1 MKIIKSWEDG
11 FDEALNR
18 IVNRGRIGRADVEA
32 SVRNIINQVREKGDE
47 AVIKFTKKFYNYH
60 LSPENIKV
68 SGEEI
73 ENAYASIDKKV
84 LEHLKLTA
92 ERIKK
97 FHAHQAENVG
107 QGFSLAED
115 GILLGQVIRP
125 LAIVGVYAP
134 GGKASYPSSVLMNV
148 IPGKVAGVKKVIM
161 CTPASA
167 GRLNPSVL
175 IAADIVGVD
184 EIFCIGGAQAIAG
197 MAYGTET
204 IPRVDKIVGPGNIFV
219 AEAKRMVFGDVDID
233 MVAGPSEILV
243 IADKSARADF
253 IAADLLSQAEHDEL
267 AYPLLITDSL
277 DLAENVIREIDNQK
291 KTLNRSEII
300 DNCLKNNCICF
311 VVKSLSEGIN
321 LANEIAPEH
330 LELMVDSPENLI
342 DKIENAGAIF
352 LGKFTPEAV
361 GDYAAGPNH
370 VLPTGGTARFFSPLG
385 VYDFIKR
392 SSLIS
397 FSEKNLKEI
406 APVVKSIAEVEGL
419 IAHANAVEI
428 RIRTKT

>member
-47 AVIKFTKKFYNYH
+47 AVIKFTKKFDNYH

-73 ENAYASIDKKV
+73 ENAYASIDKKI
-84 LEHLKLTA
+84 LEHLRFTA

-97 FHAHQAENVG
+97 FHEHQVEK
-107 QGFSLAED
+107 SWSYKEE

-125 LAIVGVYAP
+125 LAIAGVYAP

-148 IPGKVAGVKKVIM
+148 IPAKVAGVKKVVM

-167 GRLNPSVL
+167 GRLNPYVL

-184 EIFCIGGAQAIAG
+184 EIFCIGGAQAIAA

-204 IPRVDKIVGPGNIFV
+204 IPKVDKIVGPGNVYV

-267 AYPLLITDSL
+267 AYPLFITDSL
-277 DLAENVIREIDNQK
+277 DLATDVVKELDIQK
-291 KTLNRSEII
+291 KSLSRSEII

-311 VVKSLSEGIN
+311 IVRNIEDGITLSN
-321 LANEIAPEH
+321 KIAPEH
-330 LELMVDSPENLI
+330 LELMIEDSDEMI
-342 DKIENAGAIF
+342 DKVKNAGAIF

-385 VYDFIKR
+385 VYDFVKR

-397 FSEKNLKEI
+397 FNEKSLKDI
-406 APVVKSIAEVEGL
+406 APTVKGIAEAEGL
-419 IAHANAVEI
+419 TAHAKAIEI
-428 RIRTKT
+428 RLK

>member
-1 MKIIKSWEDG
+1 MKIIKSWENG

-47 AVIKFTKKFYNYH
+47 AVIKFTKKFDNYH

-68 SGEEI
+68 SSEEI
-73 ENAYASIDKKV
+73 ENAYASIDRKI
-84 LEHLKLTA
+84 LDHLKLAA

-97 FHAHQAENVG
+97 FHEHQLEK
-107 QGFSLAED
+107 SWSYKEE

-125 LAIVGVYAP
+125 LAIAGVYAP

-148 IPGKVAGVKKVIM
+148 IPAKVAGVKKVIM

-167 GRLNPSVL
+167 GRLNPYVL
-175 IAADIVGVD
+175 AAADIVGVD
-184 EIFCIGGAQAIAG
+184 EIFCIGGAQAIAA

-204 IPRVDKIVGPGNIFV
+204 IPRVDKIVGPGNIYV

-233 MVAGPSEILV
+233 MVAGPSEIL
-243 IADKSARADF
+243 ILADKSARADF
-253 IAADLLSQAEHDEL
+253 IAADLLSQAEHDEM

-291 KTLNRSEII
+291 KAIGRSEII

-311 VVKSLSEGIN
+311 VVKNIDEGVELSN
-321 LANEIAPEH
+321 KIAPEH
-330 LELMVDSPENLI
+330 LELMTENPDNLLE
-342 DKIENAGAIF
+342 KIKNAGAIF
-352 LGKFTPEAV
+352 LGKWTPEAV

-385 VYDFIKR
+385 VYDFVKR

-397 FSEKNLKEI
+397 FNEKSLKDI
-406 APVVKSIAEVEGL
+406 APTVKGIAEAEGL
-419 IAHANAVEI
+419 TAHAKAVEI
-428 RIRTKT
+428 RLK

>member
-1 MKIIKSWEDG
+1 MKIVKTWEDG

-18 IVNRGRIGRADVEA
+18 IVNRGRIGRTDVED
-32 SVRNIINQVREKGDE
+32 SVRNIINQIKEKGDE
-47 AVIKFTKKFYNYH
+47 AVIKFTKKFDNYH
-60 LSPENIKV
+60 LSYENIKV

-73 ENAYASIDKKV
+73 ENAYASIDKKI
-84 LEHLKLTA
+84 LEHLRLA
-92 ERIKK
+92 AGRIRK
-97 FHAHQAENVG
+97 FHERQIEK
-107 QGFSLAED
+107 SWSYEED
-115 GILLGQVIRP
+115 GVLLGQVIRP
-125 LAIVGVYAP
+125 LAIAGVYAP

-148 IPGKVAGVKKVIM
+148 IPAKVAGVKKVIM

-167 GRLNPSVL
+167 GRLNPYVL
-175 IAADIVGVD
+175 VAADIVDVD
-184 EIFCIGGAQAIAG
+184 EIFCIGGAQAIAA

-204 IPRVDKIVGPGNIFV
+204 IPKVDKIVGPGNIFV

-253 IAADLLSQAEHDEL
+253 IAADLLSQAEHDER

-277 DLAENVIREIDNQK
+277 DLAENVVREIDNQK
-291 KTLNRSEII
+291 KSLGRSEII

-311 VVKSLSEGIN
+311 IVKSLSDGIN
-321 LANEIAPEH
+321 LSNKIAPEH

-352 LGKFTPEAV
+352 LGKFTPEVV
-361 GDYAAGPNH
+361 GDYVAGPNH

-397 FSEKNLKEI
+397 FSENNLKDI

-419 IAHANAVEI
+419 IAHAKAVDK
-428 RIRTKT
+428 RLAVSD

>member
-47 AVIKFTKKFYNYH
+47 AVIKFTKKFDNYH

-73 ENAYASIDKKV
+73 ENAYASIDKKI
-84 LEHLKLTA
+84 LEHLRFTA

-97 FHAHQAENVG
+97 FHEHQVEK
-107 QGFSLAED
+107 SWSYKEE

-125 LAIVGVYAP
+125 LAIAGVYAP

-148 IPGKVAGVKKVIM
+148 IPAKVAGVKKVVM

-167 GRLNPSVL
+167 GRLNPYVL

-184 EIFCIGGAQAIAG
+184 EIFCIGGAQAIAA

-204 IPRVDKIVGPGNIFV
+204 IPKVDKIVGPGNVYV

-233 MVAGPSEILV
+233 MVAGPSEILI

-267 AYPLLITDSL
+267 SYPLLITDSL
-277 DLAENVIREIDNQK
+277 DLATDVVKELDIQK
-291 KTLNRSEII
+291 KSLSRSEII

-311 VVKSLSEGIN
+311 IVRNIEDGITLSN
-321 LANEIAPEH
+321 KIAPEH
-330 LELMVDSPENLI
+330 LELMIEDSDEMI
-342 DKIENAGAIF
+342 DKVKNAGAIF

-385 VYDFIKR
+385 VYDFVKR

-397 FSEKNLKEI
+397 FNEKSLKDI
-406 APVVKSIAEVEGL
+406 APTVKGIAEAEGL
-419 IAHANAVEI
+419 TAHAKAIEI
-428 RIRTKT
+428 RLK

>member
-47 AVIKFTKKFYNYH
+47 AVIKFTKKFDNYH

-73 ENAYASIDKKV
+73 ENAYASIDKKI
-84 LEHLKLTA
+84 LEHLRFTA

-97 FHAHQAENVG
+97 FHEHQVEK
-107 QGFSLAED
+107 SWSYKEE

-125 LAIVGVYAP
+125 LAIAGVYAP

-148 IPGKVAGVKKVIM
+148 IPAKVAGVKKVVM

-167 GRLNPSVL
+167 GRLNPYVL

-184 EIFCIGGAQAIAG
+184 EIFCIGGAQAIAA

-204 IPRVDKIVGPGNIFV
+204 IPKVDKIVGPGNVYV

-233 MVAGPSEILV
+233 MVAGPSEILI

-267 AYPLLITDSL
+267 SYPLLITDSL
-277 DLAENVIREIDNQK
+277 DLATDVVKELDIQK
-291 KTLNRSEII
+291 KSLSRSEII

-311 VVKSLSEGIN
+311 IVRNIEDGITLSN
-321 LANEIAPEH
+321 KIAPEH
-330 LELMVDSPENLI
+330 LELMIEDSDEMI
-342 DKIENAGAIF
+342 DKVKNAGAIF

-385 VYDFIKR
+385 VYDFVKR

-397 FSEKNLKEI
+397 FNEKSLKDI
-406 APVVKSIAEVEGL
+406 APTVKGIAEAEGL
-419 IAHANAVEI
+419 TAHAKAVEI
-428 RIRTKT
+428 RLK

>member
-1 MKIIKSWEDG
+1 MKIVKTWEDG

-18 IVNRGRIGRADVEA
+18 IVTRGIAVRPDVEA
-32 SVRNIINQVREKGDE
+32 SVRNIINKVKEKGDE
-47 AVIKFTKKFYNYH
+47 AVIKFTKKFDNYH

-73 ENAYASIDKKV
+73 ENAYASIDKKI

-97 FHAHQAENVG
+97 FHEHQVEKSWSYN
-107 QGFSLAED
+107 ED
-115 GILLGQVIRP
+115 GVLLGQIIRP

-148 IPGKVAGVKKVIM
+148 IPAKVAGVKKVIM

-267 AYPLLITDSL
+267 AYPLFITDSL
-277 DLAENVIREIDNQK
+277 DLATDVVKELDIQK
-291 KTLNRSEII
+291 KSLSRSEII

-311 VVKSLSEGIN
+311 VVKDIDEGIELSN
-321 LANEIAPEH
+321 KIAPEH
-330 LELMVDSPENLI
+330 LELMIEDPDKMI
-342 DKIENAGAIF
+342 DKVQNAGAIF
-352 LGKFTPEAV
+352 LGKFTPEAI

-385 VYDFIKR
+385 VYDFVKR

-397 FSEKNLKEI
+397 FNEKSLKDI
-406 APVVKSIAEVEGL
+406 APTVKGIAEAEGL
-419 IAHANAVEI
+419 TAHAKAIEI
-428 RIRTKT
+428 RLK

>member
-1 MKIIKSWEDG
+1 MRIIKTWEDG

-18 IVNRGRIGRADVEA
+18 IVNRGRIGRTDVET

-47 AVIKFTKKFYNYH
+47 AVIKFTKKFDNYH
-60 LSPENIKV
+60 LSLENIKV

-73 ENAYASIDKKV
+73 ENAYASIDKKI

-97 FHAHQAENVG
+97 FHKHQVEK
-107 QGFSLAED
+107 SWSYKEE

-125 LAIVGVYAP
+125 LAIAGVYAP

-148 IPGKVAGVKKVIM
+148 IPAKVAGVKKVIM

-167 GRLNPSVL
+167 GRLNPYVL
-175 IAADIVGVD
+175 VAADIVGVD
-184 EIFCIGGAQAIAG
+184 EIFCIGGAQAIAA

-204 IPRVDKIVGPGNIFV
+204 IPKVDKIVGPGNIFV

-253 IAADLLSQAEHDEL
+253 IAADLLSQAEHDER

-277 DLAENVIREIDNQK
+277 DLAENVVREIDNQK
-291 KTLNRSEII
+291 KSLGRSEII

-311 VVKSLSEGIN
+311 IVKSLSDGIN
-321 LANEIAPEH
+321 LSNKIAPEH

-352 LGKFTPEAV
+352 LGKWTPEAV
-361 GDYAAGPNH
+361 GDYVAGPNH

-397 FSEKNLKEI
+397 FSEKNLKDI
-406 APVVKSIAEVEGL
+406 APVVKNIAEVEGL
-419 IAHANAVEI
+419 TAHAKAVEI

>member
-1 MKIIKSWEDG
+1 MKIVKTWEDG

-18 IVNRGRIGRADVEA
+18 IVTRGIAVRPDVEA
-32 SVRNIINQVREKGDE
+32 SVRNIINKVKEKGDE
-47 AVIKFTKKFYNYH
+47 AVIKFTKKFDNYH

-73 ENAYASIDKKV
+73 ENAYASIDKKI
-84 LEHLKLTA
+84 LEHLRFTA

-97 FHAHQAENVG
+97 FHEHQVEKSWSYN
-107 QGFSLAED
+107 ED
-115 GILLGQVIRP
+115 GVLLGQIIRP

-148 IPGKVAGVKKVIM
+148 IPAKVAGVKKVIM

-267 AYPLLITDSL
+267 AYPLFITDSL
-277 DLAENVIREIDNQK
+277 DLATDVVKELDIQK
-291 KTLNRSEII
+291 KSLSRSEII

-311 VVKSLSEGIN
+311 VVKDIDEGIELSN
-321 LANEIAPEH
+321 KIAPEH
-330 LELMVDSPENLI
+330 LELMIEDPDKMI
-342 DKIENAGAIF
+342 DKVQNAGAIF
-352 LGKFTPEAV
+352 LGKFTPEAI

-385 VYDFIKR
+385 VYDFVKR

-397 FSEKNLKEI
+397 FNEKSLKDI
-406 APVVKSIAEVEGL
+406 APTVKGIAEAEGL
-419 IAHANAVEI
+419 TAHAKAIEI
-428 RIRTKT
+428 RLK

>member
-11 FDEALNR
+11 FNEALNR
-18 IVNRGRIGRADVEA
+18 IVNRGRIGRADVEV

-47 AVIKFTKKFYNYH
+47 AVIKFTKKFDNYR

-68 SGEEI
+68 SREEI
-73 ENAYASIDKKV
+73 ENAYASIDKKI
-84 LEHLKLTA
+84 LEHLKLAA

-97 FHAHQAENVG
+97 FHEHQVEKSWSYKEG
-107 QGFSLAED
+107 D
-115 GILLGQVIRP
+115 ILLGQVIRP
-125 LAIVGVYAP
+125 LAIAGVYAP

-148 IPGKVAGVKKVIM
+148 IPAKVAGVKKVIM

-167 GRLNPSVL
+167 GRVNPYVL
-175 IAADIVGVD
+175 AAADIAGVD
-184 EIFCIGGAQAIAG
+184 EIFCIGGAQAIAA

-253 IAADLLSQAEHDEL
+253 IAADLLSQAEHDEM

-291 KTLNRSEII
+291 KSLGRSEII

-311 VVKSLSEGIN
+311 IVRNLSEGIN
-321 LANEIAPEH
+321 LANKIAPEH
-330 LELMVDSPENLI
+330 LELMVDSHENLI
-342 DKIENAGAIF
+342 DEIENAGAIF
-352 LGKFTPEAV
+352 LGKWTPEAV

-397 FSEKNLKEI
+397 FSEKNLKDI
-406 APVVKSIAEVEGL
+406 APVVKNIAEVEGL
-419 IAHANAVEI
+419 TAHANAVEI
-428 RIRTKT
+428 RL

>member
-47 AVIKFTKKFYNYH
+47 AVIKFTKKFDNYH

-73 ENAYASIDKKV
+73 ENAYASIDKKI
-84 LEHLKLTA
+84 LEHLRFTA

-97 FHAHQAENVG
+97 FHEHQVEK
-107 QGFSLAED
+107 SWSYKEE

-125 LAIVGVYAP
+125 LAIAGVYAP

-148 IPGKVAGVKKVIM
+148 IPAKVAGVKKVVM

-167 GRLNPSVL
+167 GRLNPYVL
-175 IAADIVGVD
+175 IAADIVGVG
-184 EIFCIGGAQAIAG
+184 EIFCIGGAQAIAA

-204 IPRVDKIVGPGNIFV
+204 IPKVDKIVGPGNVYV

-233 MVAGPSEILV
+233 MVAGPSEILI

-267 AYPLLITDSL
+267 SYPLLITDSL
-277 DLAENVIREIDNQK
+277 DLATDVVKELDIQK
-291 KTLNRSEII
+291 KSLSRSEII

-311 VVKSLSEGIN
+311 IVRNIEDGITLSN
-321 LANEIAPEH
+321 KIAPEH
-330 LELMVDSPENLI
+330 LELMIEDSDEMI
-342 DKIENAGAIF
+342 DKVKNAGAIF

-385 VYDFIKR
+385 VYDFVKR

-397 FSEKNLKEI
+397 FNEKSLKDI
-406 APVVKSIAEVEGL
+406 APTVKGIAEAEGL
-419 IAHANAVEI
+419 TAHAKAVEI
-428 RIRTKT
+428 RLK

>member
-47 AVIKFTKKFYNYH
+47 AVIKFTKKFDNYH

-73 ENAYASIDKKV
+73 ENAYASIDKKI
-84 LEHLKLTA
+84 LEHLRFTA

-97 FHAHQAENVG
+97 FHEHQVEK
-107 QGFSLAED
+107 SWSYKEE

-125 LAIVGVYAP
+125 LAIAGVYAP

-148 IPGKVAGVKKVIM
+148 IPAKVAGVKKVVM

-167 GRLNPSVL
+167 GRLNPYVL

-184 EIFCIGGAQAIAG
+184 EIFCIGGAQAIAA

-204 IPRVDKIVGPGNIFV
+204 IPKVDKIVGPGNVYV

-233 MVAGPSEILV
+233 MVAGPSEILI

-267 AYPLLITDSL
+267 SYPLLITDSL
-277 DLAENVIREIDNQK
+277 DLATDVVKELDIQK
-291 KTLNRSEII
+291 KSLSRSEII

-311 VVKSLSEGIN
+311 IVRNIEDGITLSN
-321 LANEIAPEH
+321 KIAPEH
-330 LELMVDSPENLI
+330 LELMIEDSDEMI
-342 DKIENAGAIF
+342 DKVKNAGAIF

-385 VYDFIKR
+385 VYDFVKR

-397 FSEKNLKEI
+397 FNEKSLKDI
-406 APVVKSIAEVEGL
+406 
-419 IAHANAVEI
+419 
-428 RIRTKT
+428 

>member
-1 MKIIKSWEDG
+1 MKIVKTWEDG

-18 IVNRGRIGRADVEA
+18 IVTRGIAVRPDVEA
-32 SVRNIINQVREKGDE
+32 SVRNIINKVKEKGDE
-47 AVIKFTKKFYNYH
+47 AVIKFTKKFDNYH

-73 ENAYASIDKKV
+73 ENAYASIDKKI

-97 FHAHQAENVG
+97 FHEHQVEKSWSYN
-107 QGFSLAED
+107 ED
-115 GILLGQVIRP
+115 GVLLGQIIRP

-148 IPGKVAGVKKVIM
+148 IPAKVAGVKKVIM

-267 AYPLLITDSL
+267 AYPLFITDSL
-277 DLAENVIREIDNQK
+277 DLATDVVKELDIQK
-291 KTLNRSEII
+291 KSLSRSEII

-311 VVKSLSEGIN
+311 VVKDIDEGIELSN
-321 LANEIAPEH
+321 KIAPEH
-330 LELMVDSPENLI
+330 LELMMEDPDKMI
-342 DKIENAGAIF
+342 DKVQNAGAIF
-352 LGKFTPEAV
+352 LGKFTPEAI

-385 VYDFIKR
+385 VYDFVKR

-397 FSEKNLKEI
+397 FNEKSLKDI
-406 APVVKSIAEVEGL
+406 APTVKGIAEAEGL
-419 IAHANAVEI
+419 TAHAKAIEI
-428 RIRTKT
+428 RLK

>member
-11 FDEALNR
+11 FNEALNR
-18 IVNRGRIGRADVEA
+18 IVNRGRIGRTDVEA

-47 AVIKFTKKFYNYH
+47 AVIKFTKKFDNYR

-68 SGEEI
+68 SREEI
-73 ENAYASIDKKV
+73 ENAYASIDKKI
-84 LEHLKLTA
+84 LEHLKLAA

-97 FHAHQAENVG
+97 FHEHQVEKSWSYKEG
-107 QGFSLAED
+107 D
-115 GILLGQVIRP
+115 ILLGQVIRP
-125 LAIVGVYAP
+125 LAIAGVYAP
-134 GGKASYPSSVLMNV
+134 GGKASYPSSVLMNT
-148 IPGKVAGVKKVIM
+148 IPAKVAGVKKVIM

-167 GRLNPSVL
+167 GRLSPYVL
-175 IAADIVGVD
+175 AAAEISGVD
-184 EIFCIGGAQAIAG
+184 EIFCIGGAQAITA

-204 IPRVDKIVGPGNIFV
+204 IPKVDKIVGPGNIYV

-233 MVAGPSEILV
+233 MVAGPSEILIMV
-243 IADKSARADF
+243 DKSARPDF

-277 DLAENVIREIDNQK
+277 DLAESVVREIDNQK
-291 KTLNRSEII
+291 KSLGRSEII

-311 VVKSLSEGIN
+311 IVKNLSDGIN
-321 LANEIAPEH
+321 LANKIAPEH
-330 LELMVDSPENLI
+330 LELMVDSSENLI

-397 FSEKNLKEI
+397 FSEKNLKDI
-406 APVVKSIAEVEGL
+406 APVVKNIAEVEGL
-419 IAHANAVEI
+419 TAHANAVEI
-428 RIRTKT
+428 RLKIKT

>member
-1 MKIIKSWEDG
+1 MKIVKTWEDG

-18 IVNRGRIGRADVEA
+18 IVTRGIAVRPDVEA
-32 SVRNIINQVREKGDE
+32 SVRNIINKVKEKGDE
-47 AVIKFTKKFYNYH
+47 AVIKFTKKFDNYH

-73 ENAYASIDKKV
+73 ENAYASIDKKI

-97 FHAHQAENVG
+97 FHEHQVEKSWSYN
-107 QGFSLAED
+107 ED
-115 GILLGQVIRP
+115 GVLLGQIIRP

-148 IPGKVAGVKKVIM
+148 IPAKVAGVKKVIM

-233 MVAGPSEILV
+233 MVAGPSEILI

-277 DLAENVIREIDNQK
+277 DLAESVIREIDNQK

-352 LGKFTPEAV
+352 LGKWTPEAV

-397 FSEKNLKEI
+397 FSEKNLKDI

>member
-1 MKIIKSWEDG
+1 MKIVKTWEDG

-18 IVNRGRIGRADVEA
+18 IVSRGIAVRPDVEA
-32 SVRNIINQVREKGDE
+32 SVRNIINKVKEKGDE
-47 AVIKFTKKFYNYH
+47 AVIKFTKKFDNYH

-73 ENAYASIDKKV
+73 ENAHASIDKKI

-97 FHAHQAENVG
+97 FHEHQLEK
-107 QGFSLAED
+107 SWSYKEE

-125 LAIVGVYAP
+125 LAISGVYAP

-148 IPGKVAGVKKVIM
+148 IPAKVAGVKKVIM

-167 GRLNPSVL
+167 GRINPYVL
-175 IAADIVGVD
+175 AAADIVGVD
-184 EIFCIGGAQAIAG
+184 EIFCIGGAHAIAA

-204 IPRVDKIVGPGNIFV
+204 IPRVDKIVGPGNIYV

-233 MVAGPSEILV
+233 MVAGPSEIL
-243 IADKSARADF
+243 ILAGKRARADF
-253 IAADLLSQAEHDEL
+253 IAADLLSQAEHDES
-267 AYPLLITDSL
+267 AYPLMITDSPE
-277 DLAENVIREIDNQK
+277 LAVTGTEELEAQK
-291 KTLNRSEII
+291 KSLDRSEII
-300 DNCLKNNCICF
+300 DKCLQKNCFCF
-311 VVKSLSEGIN
+311 VVRAIEEGIGI
-321 LANEIAPEH
+321 ANRIAPEH
-330 LELMVDSPENLI
+330 LELMVENPGTLLE
-342 DKIENAGAIF
+342 KVKNAGAIV
-352 LGKFTPEAV
+352 LGNYTPEAV

-370 VLPTGGTARFFSPLG
+370 VLHTGGTARFSSPLG

-397 FSEKNLKEI
+397 FPEKHFRDI
-406 APVVKSIAEVEGL
+406 APIVKDIADVEGL
-419 IAHANAVEI
+419 TAHAKAVEI

>member
-1 MKIIKSWEDG
+1 MKIIKSWENG

-47 AVIKFTKKFYNYH
+47 AVIKFTKKFDNYH

-73 ENAYASIDKKV
+73 ENAYASIDKKI

-97 FHAHQAENVG
+97 FHEHQVEKSWSYN
-107 QGFSLAED
+107 ED
-115 GILLGQVIRP
+115 GVLLGQIIRP

-148 IPGKVAGVKKVIM
+148 IPAKVAGVKKVIM

-267 AYPLLITDSL
+267 AYPLFITDSL
-277 DLAENVIREIDNQK
+277 DLATDVVKELDIQK
-291 KTLNRSEII
+291 KSLSRSEII

-311 VVKSLSEGIN
+311 VVKDIDEGIELSN
-321 LANEIAPEH
+321 KIAPEH
-330 LELMVDSPENLI
+330 LELMMEDPDKMI
-342 DKIENAGAIF
+342 DKVQNAGAIF
-352 LGKFTPEAV
+352 LGKFTPEAI

-385 VYDFIKR
+385 VYDFVKR

-397 FSEKNLKEI
+397 FNEKSLKDI
-406 APVVKSIAEVEGL
+406 APTVKGIAEAEGL
-419 IAHANAVEI
+419 TAHAKAIEI
-428 RIRTKT
+428 RLK

>member
-1 MKIIKSWEDG
+1 MKIVKTWEDG

-18 IVNRGRIGRADVEA
+18 IVTRGIAVRPDVEA
-32 SVRNIINQVREKGDE
+32 SVRNIINKVKEKGDE
-47 AVIKFTKKFYNYH
+47 AVIKFTKKFDNYH

-73 ENAYASIDKKV
+73 ENAYASIDKKI

-97 FHAHQAENVG
+97 FHEHQVEKSWSYN
-107 QGFSLAED
+107 ED
-115 GILLGQVIRP
+115 GVLLGQIIRP

-148 IPGKVAGVKKVIM
+148 IPAKVAGVKKVIM

-167 GRLNPSVL
+167 GRLNSYVL

-267 AYPLLITDSL
+267 AYPLFITDSL
-277 DLAENVIREIDNQK
+277 DLATDVVKELDIQK
-291 KTLNRSEII
+291 KSLSRSEII

-311 VVKSLSEGIN
+311 VVKDIDEGIELSN
-321 LANEIAPEH
+321 KIAPEH
-330 LELMVDSPENLI
+330 LELMIEDPDKMI
-342 DKIENAGAIF
+342 DKVQNAGAIF
-352 LGKFTPEAV
+352 LGKFTPEAI

-385 VYDFIKR
+385 VYDFVKR

-397 FSEKNLKEI
+397 FNEKSLKDI
-406 APVVKSIAEVEGL
+406 APTVKGIAEAEGL
-419 IAHANAVEI
+419 TAHAKAIEI
-428 RIRTKT
+428 RLK

>member
-32 SVRNIINQVREKGDE
+32 SAQNIINQVREKGDE
-47 AVIKFTKKFYNYH
+47 AVIKFTKKFDNYH

-73 ENAYASIDKKV
+73 ENAHASIDKKI
-84 LEHLKLTA
+84 LDHLKLIA
-92 ERIKK
+92 ERITK
-97 FHAHQAENVG
+97 FHEHQVEKSWSYN
-107 QGFSLAED
+107 ED
-115 GILLGQVIRP
+115 GVLLGQIIRP

-148 IPGKVAGVKKVIM
+148 IPAKVAGVKKVIM

-167 GRLNPSVL
+167 GRVNPYVL
-175 IAADIVGVD
+175 AAADIVGVD
-184 EIFCIGGAQAIAG
+184 EIFCIGGAQAIAA

-204 IPRVDKIVGPGNIFV
+204 IPRVDKIVGPGNIYV

-277 DLAENVIREIDNQK
+277 DLAESVIREIDNQK

-300 DNCLKNNCICF
+300 DNCLKNNCFCF
-311 VVKSLSEGIN
+311 VVKSLSDGIN

-330 LELMVDSPENLI
+330 FELMVDSPENLI

-352 LGKFTPEAV
+352 FGKWTPEAV

-385 VYDFIKR
+385 VYDFVKR
-392 SSLIS
+392 TSVVAATRQGLRR
-397 FSEKNLKEI
+397 L
-406 APVVKSIAEVEGL
+406 APAVARLAALEGYD
-419 IAHANAVEI
+419 AHAAAVQC
-428 RIRTKT
+428 RIRTK

>member
-47 AVIKFTKKFYNYH
+47 AVIKFTKKFDNYH

-73 ENAYASIDKKV
+73 ENAYASIDKKI

-97 FHAHQAENVG
+97 FHEHQVEKSWSYN
-107 QGFSLAED
+107 ED
-115 GILLGQVIRP
+115 GVLLGQIIRP

-148 IPGKVAGVKKVIM
+148 IPAKVAGVKKVIM

-267 AYPLLITDSL
+267 AYPLFITDSL
-277 DLAENVIREIDNQK
+277 DLATDVVKELDIQK
-291 KTLNRSEII
+291 KSLSRSEII

-311 VVKSLSEGIN
+311 VVKDIDEGIELSN
-321 LANEIAPEH
+321 KIAPEH
-330 LELMVDSPENLI
+330 LELMIEDPDKMI
-342 DKIENAGAIF
+342 DKVQNAGAIF
-352 LGKFTPEAV
+352 LGKFTPEAI

-385 VYDFIKR
+385 VYDFVKR

-397 FSEKNLKEI
+397 FNEKSLKDI
-406 APVVKSIAEVEGL
+406 APTVKGIAEAEGL
-419 IAHANAVEI
+419 TAHAKAVEI
-428 RIRTKT
+428 RLK

>member
-1 MKIIKSWEDG
+1 MKIVKTWEDG

-18 IVNRGRIGRADVEA
+18 IVTRGIAVRPDVEA
-32 SVRNIINQVREKGDE
+32 SVRNIINKVKEKGDE
-47 AVIKFTKKFYNYH
+47 AVIKFTKKFDNYH

-73 ENAYASIDKKV
+73 ENAYASIDKKI

-97 FHAHQAENVG
+97 FHEHQVEKSWSYN
-107 QGFSLAED
+107 ED
-115 GILLGQVIRP
+115 GVLLGQIIRP

-148 IPGKVAGVKKVIM
+148 IPAKVAGVKKVIM

-204 IPRVDKIVGPGNIFV
+204 ITRVDKIVGPGNIFV

-267 AYPLLITDSL
+267 AYPLFITDSL
-277 DLAENVIREIDNQK
+277 DLATDVVKELDIQK
-291 KTLNRSEII
+291 KSLSRSEII

-311 VVKSLSEGIN
+311 VVKDIDEGIELSN
-321 LANEIAPEH
+321 KIAPEH
-330 LELMVDSPENLI
+330 LELMIEDPDKMI
-342 DKIENAGAIF
+342 DKVQNAGAIF
-352 LGKFTPEAV
+352 LGKFTPEAI

-385 VYDFIKR
+385 VYDFVKR

-397 FSEKNLKEI
+397 FNEKSLKDI
-406 APVVKSIAEVEGL
+406 APTVKGIAEAEGL
-419 IAHANAVEI
+419 TAHAKAIEI
-428 RIRTKT
+428 RLK

>member
-47 AVIKFTKKFYNYH
+47 AVIKFTKKFDNYH

-68 SGEEI
+68 SSEEI
-73 ENAYASIDKKV
+73 ENAYASIDRKI
-84 LEHLKLTA
+84 LDHLKLAA

-97 FHAHQAENVG
+97 FHEHQLEK
-107 QGFSLAED
+107 SWSYKEE

-125 LAIVGVYAP
+125 LGIAGVYAP

-148 IPGKVAGVKKVIM
+148 IPAKVAGVKKVIM

-167 GRLNPSVL
+167 GRLNPYVL
-175 IAADIVGVD
+175 AAADIVGVD
-184 EIFCIGGAQAIAG
+184 EIFCIGGAQAIAA

-204 IPRVDKIVGPGNIFV
+204 IPRVDKIVGPGNIYV

-233 MVAGPSEILV
+233 MVAGPSEILI

-352 LGKFTPEAV
+352 LGKWTPEAV

-397 FSEKNLKEI
+397 FSEKNLKDI

>member
-1 MKIIKSWEDG
+1 MKIVKTWEDG

-18 IVNRGRIGRADVEA
+18 IVTRGIAVRPDVEA
-32 SVRNIINQVREKGDE
+32 SVRNIINKVKEKGDE
-47 AVIKFTKKFYNYH
+47 AVIKFTKKFDNYH

-73 ENAYASIDKKV
+73 ENAYASIDKKI

-97 FHAHQAENVG
+97 FHEHQVEKSWSYN
-107 QGFSLAED
+107 ED
-115 GILLGQVIRP
+115 GVLLGQIIRP

-148 IPGKVAGVKKVIM
+148 IPAKVAGVKKVIM

-219 AEAKRMVFGDVDID
+219 AEAKRMMFGDVDID

-267 AYPLLITDSL
+267 AYPLFITDSL
-277 DLAENVIREIDNQK
+277 DLATDVVKELDIQK
-291 KTLNRSEII
+291 KSLSRSEII

-311 VVKSLSEGIN
+311 VVKDIDEGIELSN
-321 LANEIAPEH
+321 KIAPEH
-330 LELMVDSPENLI
+330 LELMIEDPDKMI
-342 DKIENAGAIF
+342 DKVQNAGAIF
-352 LGKFTPEAV
+352 LGKFTPEAI

-385 VYDFIKR
+385 VYDFVKR

-397 FSEKNLKEI
+397 FNEKSLKDI
-406 APVVKSIAEVEGL
+406 APTVKGIAEAEGL
-419 IAHANAVEI
+419 TAHAKAIEI
-428 RIRTKT
+428 RLK

>member
-1 MKIIKSWEDG
+1 MKIVKTWEDG

-18 IVNRGRIGRADVEA
+18 IVTRGIAVRPDVEA
-32 SVRNIINQVREKGDE
+32 SVRNIINKVKEKGDE
-47 AVIKFTKKFYNYH
+47 AVIKFTKKFDNYH

-73 ENAYASIDKKV
+73 ENAYASIDKKI

-97 FHAHQAENVG
+97 FHEHQIEKSWSYN
-107 QGFSLAED
+107 ED
-115 GILLGQVIRP
+115 GVLLGQIIRP

-148 IPGKVAGVKKVIM
+148 IPAKVAGVKKVIM

-167 GRLNPSVL
+167 GRLNQSVL

-267 AYPLLITDSL
+267 AYPLFITDSL
-277 DLAENVIREIDNQK
+277 DLATDVVKELDIQK
-291 KTLNRSEII
+291 KSLSRSEII

-311 VVKSLSEGIN
+311 VVKDIDEGIELSN
-321 LANEIAPEH
+321 KIAPEH
-330 LELMVDSPENLI
+330 LELMIEDPDKMI
-342 DKIENAGAIF
+342 DKVQNAGAIF
-352 LGKFTPEAV
+352 LGKFTPEAI

-385 VYDFIKR
+385 VYDFVKR

-397 FSEKNLKEI
+397 FNEKSLKDI
-406 APVVKSIAEVEGL
+406 APTVKGIAEAEGL
-419 IAHANAVEI
+419 TAHAKAIEI
-428 RIRTKT
+428 RLK